1 MKIPKYIEALLE
13 KREKLA
19 YQLIYCDFKLTKW
32 LEQNGANFNDIDPGA
47 TNGGAMIYVEPT
59 TAKEVVRNY
68 IYKM

>member
-19 YQLIYCDFKLTKW
+19 YQLIDCDIKLTEW
-32 LEQNGANFNDIDPGA
+32 LKQNGADINDIDPGA
-47 TNGGAMIYVEPT
+47 TNGGVMIYVEPT

-68 IYKM
+68 IYEM